1 MKNVKLAQTAL
12 LVGAALLVITIGF
25 TVALTGF
32 KPKSEPQKDSAIKW
46 MTFEQAIKESQKNK
60 KKVFIDVYTDWCGWC
75 KKMDATTFAN
85 PKIAAYVNQYFYAVK
100 FNAEQKE
107 PINFREREFKFIP
120 NGQRG
125 YHELAAELMQG
136 KLSYPT
142 IVYLDK
148 DLNLI
153 QPIPGFQTPEAIE
166 PIINFFGSDKY
177 RSISWEAFLA
187 EFKSNL

>member
-1 MKNVKLAQTAL
+1 MKLYQTLFSVLFLFSGIFISSAQE
-12 LVGAALLVITIGF
+12 TINW
-25 TVALTGF
+25 V
-32 KPKSEPQKDSAIKW
+32 
-46 MTFEQAIKESQKNK
+46 TFEKAVELSKNQPRP
-60 KKVFIDVYTDWCGWC
+60 IIMDVYTDWCGWC
-75 KKMDATTFAN
+75 KKMDASTFTN

-107 PINFREREFKFIP
+107 PITFREREFKFIP

-153 QPIPGFQTPEAIE
+153 QPIPGFQTPQALE
-166 PIINFFGSDKY
+166 PIITFFGSDSY
-177 RSISWEAFLA
+177 RTVKWEEFSAQ
-187 EFKSNL
+187 FKSNL

>member
-1 MKNVKLAQTAL
+1 MKLSSVLSVIICFTFSSVSAQETIKWVSFEKAVELAQT
-12 LVGAALLVITIGF
+12 
-25 TVALTGF
+25 
-32 KPKSEPQKDSAIKW
+32 EPRPII
-46 MTFEQAIKESQKNK
+46 M
-60 KKVFIDVYTDWCGWC
+60 DVYTDWCGWC

-107 PINFREREFKFIP
+107 PIKFRDREYKFIA

-125 YHELAAELMQG
+125 YHELAAELLQG

-148 DLNLI
+148 DINLI
-153 QPIPGFQTPEAIE
+153 QPIPGFQTPQALE
-166 PIINFFGSDKY
+166 PIINYFGSDKY
-177 RSISWEAFLA
+177 RSMKWEDFSAQFI
-187 EFKSNL
+187 SNL

>member
-1 MKNVKLAQTAL
+1 MKFRSVLAILISLAFYSASAQE
-12 LVGAALLVITIGF
+12 TINW
-25 TVALTGF
+25 V
-32 KPKSEPQKDSAIKW
+32 
-46 MTFEQAIKESQKNK
+46 TFEKAVELSQKEK
-60 KKVFIDVYTDWCGWC
+60 RPIIMDVYTDWCGWC

-107 PINFREREFKFIP
+107 SILFREREFKFIP

-153 QPIPGFQTPEAIE
+153 QPIPGFQTPQALE
-166 PIINFFGSDKY
+166 PIITFFGSDSY
-177 RSISWEAFLA
+177 RTVKWEEFSAQ
-187 EFKSNL
+187 FKSNL

>member
-1 MKNVKLAQTAL
+1 MKLSSVLSLIICLAFSS
-12 LVGAALLVITIGF
+12 V
-25 TVALTGF
+25 
-32 KPKSEPQKDSAIKW
+32 SAQETIKW
-46 MTFEQAIKESQKNK
+46 VSFEKAVELSQTEKRP
-60 KKVFIDVYTDWCGWC
+60 IIMDVYTDWCGWC

-107 PINFREREFKFIP
+107 SIKFREREYKFIA

-125 YHELAAELMQG
+125 YHELAADLLQG

-148 DLNLI
+148 DINLI
-153 QPIPGFQTPEAIE
+153 QPIPGFQTPQALE
-166 PIINFFGSDKY
+166 PIINYFGSDKY
-177 RSISWEAFLA
+177 RSMKWEDFSAQ
-187 EFKSNL
+187 FKSNL

>member
-1 MKNVKLAQTAL
+1 MLQQLWRCTLSCRRFRAVRR
-12 LVGAALLVITIGF
+12 
-25 TVALTGF
+25 
-32 KPKSEPQKDSAIKW
+32 
-46 MTFEQAIKESQKNK
+46 
-60 KKVFIDVYTDWCGWC
+60 
-75 KKMDATTFAN
+75 AN

-107 PINFREREFKFIP
+107 SILFREREFKFIP

-148 DLNLI
+148 ELNLI
-153 QPIPGFQTPEAIE
+153 QPIPGFQTPQALE
-166 PIINFFGSDKY
+166 PIITFFGSDSY
-177 RSISWEAFLA
+177 RTVKWEEFSAQ
-187 EFKSNL
+187 FKSNL

>member
-1 MKNVKLAQTAL
+1 MKLYRTLFFVLFLFSGILYSSAQETINWVTFEKAVELAQ
-12 LVGAALLVITIGF
+12 
-25 TVALTGF
+25 
-32 KPKSEPQKDSAIKW
+32 KEPRPII
-46 MTFEQAIKESQKNK
+46 M
-60 KKVFIDVYTDWCGWC
+60 DVYTDWCGWC
-75 KKMDATTFAN
+75 KKMDAQTFAN

-107 PINFREREFKFIP
+107 SIVFREREFKFIP

-153 QPIPGFQTPEAIE
+153 QPIPGFQTPQALE
-166 PIINFFGSDKY
+166 PIINFFGSDSY
-177 RSISWEAFLA
+177 RSVKWEEFSAQ
-187 EFKSNL
+187 FKSNL

>member
-1 MKNVKLAQTAL
+1 MKLYQTLISALFLFSGILNSSAQE
-12 LVGAALLVITIGF
+12 TINW
-25 TVALTGF
+25 V
-32 KPKSEPQKDSAIKW
+32 
-46 MTFEQAIKESQKNK
+46 TFEKAVELSQKEK
-60 KKVFIDVYTDWCGWC
+60 RPIIMDVYTDWCGWC

-107 PINFREREFKFIP
+107 SILFREREFKFIP
-120 NGQRG
+120 SGQRG

-153 QPIPGFQTPEAIE
+153 QPIPGFQTPQALE
-166 PIINFFGSDKY
+166 PIISFFGSDSY
-177 RSISWEAFLA
+177 RTVKWEEFSAQ
-187 EFKSNL
+187 FKSNL

>member
-1 MKNVKLAQTAL
+1 MKLYQTLISALFLFSGILNSSAQE
-12 LVGAALLVITIGF
+12 TINW
-25 TVALTGF
+25 V
-32 KPKSEPQKDSAIKW
+32 
-46 MTFEQAIKESQKNK
+46 TFEKAVELSQKEK
-60 KKVFIDVYTDWCGWC
+60 RPIIMDVYTDWCGWC

-107 PINFREREFKFIP
+107 SILFREREFKFIP
-120 NGQRG
+120 SGQRG

-153 QPIPGFQTPEAIE
+153 QPIPGFQTPQALE
-166 PIINFFGSDKY
+166 PIITFFGSDSY
-177 RSISWEAFLA
+177 RTVKWEEFSAQ
-187 EFKSNL
+187 FKSNL

>member
-1 MKNVKLAQTAL
+1 MKSGFVLSLLLTFSVISASAQETINWVTFEKAVELAQ
-12 LVGAALLVITIGF
+12 
-25 TVALTGF
+25 
-32 KPKSEPQKDSAIKW
+32 KEPRPII
-46 MTFEQAIKESQKNK
+46 M
-60 KKVFIDVYTDWCGWC
+60 DVYTDWCGWC

-107 PINFREREFKFIP
+107 SILFREREFKFIP

-148 DLNLI
+148 ELNLI

-166 PIINFFGSDKY
+166 PIINFFGSDSY
-177 RSISWEAFLA
+177 RTVKWEEFSAQ
-187 EFKSNL
+187 FKSNL

>member
-1 MKNVKLAQTAL
+1 MKLRSVLALLLSFAFYSVSAQETINWVTFEKAVELAQ
-12 LVGAALLVITIGF
+12 
-25 TVALTGF
+25 
-32 KPKSEPQKDSAIKW
+32 KEPRPII
-46 MTFEQAIKESQKNK
+46 M
-60 KKVFIDVYTDWCGWC
+60 DVYTDWCGWC
-75 KKMDATTFAN
+75 KKMDASTFAN
-85 PKIAAYVNQYFYAVK
+85 PKISAYVNQYFYAVK

-107 PINFREREFKFIP
+107 PILFREREFKFIP

-153 QPIPGFQTPEAIE
+153 QPIAGFQTPQALE
-166 PIINFFGSDKY
+166 PIITFFGSDKY
-177 RSISWEAFLA
+177 RSMTWEAFSA

>member
-1 MKNVKLAQTAL
+1 MRLSSVSSLLICLAFSFVSVSAQETIKWVSFEKAVELAQ
-12 LVGAALLVITIGF
+12 
-25 TVALTGF
+25 
-32 KPKSEPQKDSAIKW
+32 KEPRPIIMD
-46 MTFEQAIKESQKNK
+46 
-60 KKVFIDVYTDWCGWC
+60 VFTDWCGWC

-107 PINFREREFKFIP
+107 AIKFRDREYKFIP

-148 DLNLI
+148 DINLI
-153 QPIPGFQTPEAIE
+153 QPIPGFQTPEALE

-177 RSISWEAFLA
+177 RSMSWEDFSSQ
-187 EFKSNL
+187 FKSNL